1 MENFKMKN
9 QLRDQL
15 TAQGCEFNS
24 VGKTLANDM
33 LDHVS
38 GGDAFLRFLRFRR
51 VIIIIAQD
59 M

>member
-1 MENFKMKN
+1 MKN